1 MTNITRRQFLQNAAV
16 TAAALAMPRSGFS
29 YPLGLPPGI
38 QLYSVSSF
46 IEKNA
51 SAALRQL
58 ADIGYKE
65 VEPAGFGSLKTAAEF
80 RKALDDIGLR
90 CPSAHLT
97 FDLQNL
103 DKTFDDAK
111 MLGCAY
117 ATASVPKTMLGPS
130 ALRPTPGPS
139 SEERTAAKSRPASM
153 APMSEDEVKRLAKI
167 LNMVGARAK
176 AAGLLYA
183 SHNHDYE
190 FSTIGNE
197 TAYDYLLKH
206 TDPSLV
212 FFEID
217 CGWTTIAGF
226 KPADFLRRY
235 PGRFRMVHMSD
246 YLPLTPH
253 WEEQSIVPPGTE
265 LGQGFVP
272 YKEILPSLE
281 NHGIQHIFVEQAG
294 PFPRMTQMEAAKFD
308 FDYLASI
315 KQ

>member
-1 MTNITRRQFLQNAAV
+1 MTDLSRRQFLQHAAV
-16 TAAALAMPRSGFS
+16 TAAVLALPRSGFS

-38 QLYSVSSF
+38 QLYSVSSS
-46 IEKNA
+46 IEKDA
-51 SAALRQL
+51 PAALRQL

-65 VEPAGFGSLKTAAEF
+65 VEPAGFGSLKTAVEF
-80 RKALDDIGLR
+80 RKALDDTGLH
-90 CPSAHLT
+90 CPSAHLA
-97 FDLQNL
+97 FDLRNL

-111 MLGCAY
+111 TLGCTY
-117 ATASVPKTMLGPS
+117 ATASVPKGMLDSSPPP
-130 ALRPTPGPS
+130 PTPG
-139 SEERTAAKSRPASM
+139 ERTAAAAKSRPLSM
-153 APMSEDEVKRLAKI
+153 APMSEDEVKRLAEI

-183 SHNHDYE
+183 SHNHGYE
-190 FSTIGNE
+190 FSIIGNE

-206 TDPSLV
+206 SDPSLV

-226 KPADFLRRY
+226 KPTDFLKRY

-253 WEEQSIVPPGTE
+253 WEEQSGVPPGAE
-265 LGQGFVP
+265 LGHGFVP
-272 YKEILPSLE
+272 YKEILPSLK

-294 PFPRMTQMEAAKFD
+294 PFPRMTQMEAAKVD
-308 FDYLASI
+308 FDYLASV